1 MSWLVSFFPN
11 SLLSGYSY
19 EYLSPDNF
27 ALPEA
32 YVSNGVFA
40 PNRQAFKTLVVLADE
55 PLTANGTAKLVEY
68 AHGGLPIIFSGGL
81 PSNFSG
87 YSPTAQAS
95 AVASVKNL
103 TSLSNV
109 HVVESDGLATTLQSL
124 NILPRTAVTAN
135 GTWFTYW
142 RHDRNTST
150 DYVYIYNDA
159 AGIPS
164 GQGLTNGSISFETT
178 GKPFLYDAWSG
189 DVTALSSYQQS
200 DTHIEIPLQ
209 LAGNQSIIIGFN
221 TTSEHKVHVQESAE
235 GVSAVTEDANSLS
248 VSRSFDQQ
256 SRSILLSNGDS
267 KTLAPMLTPAF
278 TLSNWTLILE
288 SWTPPSDIYNV
299 ELGPTR
305 SNSTFQLP
313 SLLPWNQI
321 SSSLANISG
330 VGYYTTTF
338 NWPPQNSFS
347 SSANV
352 SGAIIDLGQI
362 THTARVAVNGQAV
375 PTLDI
380 TWARYDI
387 GTLLQTGQN
396 TVQVV
401 VSTPLGNGLRT
412 YWDQLETAGVF
423 ASDVIAPPG
432 EADYGLVSP
441 VQIVA
446 YRTDS
451 VFEF

>member
-1 MSWLVSFFPN
+1 MEN
-11 SLLSGYSY
+11 
-19 EYLSPDNF
+19 EI
-27 ALPEA
+27 
-32 YVSNGVFA
+32 FA
-40 PNRQAFKTLVVLADE
+40 PNRQAFKTLVVWANE
-55 PLTANGTAKLVEY
+55 SLTANGTAKLVDY
-68 AHGGLPIIFSGGL
+68 AHGGLPIIFGGGL

-87 YSPTAQAS
+87 YNPAAQAS
-95 AVASVKNL
+95 AVESVKNL

-109 HVVESDGLATTLQSL
+109 HVVPYDGLAASLQSL
-124 NILPRTAVTAN
+124 NILPRTSVTAN

-142 RHDRNTST
+142 RHDTNTST
-150 DYVYIYNDA
+150 DYVYVYNDA
-159 AGIPS
+159 AGVPS

-189 DVTALSSYQQS
+189 DITAISSYQQS

-221 TTSEHKVHVQESAE
+221 TTSEHQVHVQESAE
-235 GVSAVTEDANSLS
+235 GVSAVMEDANSLT
-248 VSRSFDQQ
+248 VSRSFDQE
-256 SRSILLSNGDS
+256 SRSIHLSNGDS
-267 KTLAPMLTPAF
+267 VTLAPMLTPAF
-278 TLSNWTLILE
+278 ALNNWTLIVE
-288 SWTPPSDIYNV
+288 SWTPPSDIYNI

-305 SNSTFQLP
+305 SNSTFQVP
-313 SLLPWNQI
+313 TLLPWNQI

-338 NWPPQNSFS
+338 TWPPQNVS
-347 SSANV
+347 SSSSSQTNV

-362 THTARVAVNGQAV
+362 THTARVSVNGQKL
-375 PTLDI
+375 PPLDI
-380 TWARYDI
+380 SWARYDI
-387 GTLLQTGQN
+387 GSLLQTGQN

-412 YWDQLETAGVF
+412 YWDKLETSGVF
-423 ASDVIAPPG
+423 ASDVISPPG
-432 EADYGLVSP
+432 EADYGLISP

-446 YRTDS
+446 YRTDR